1 MNVDIDISRVIL
13 HTERLILRPWQ
24 QEDLDDFYAYA
35 SVDGVGQMAGW
46 KPHENKEES
55 QRILKSFIEH
65 KWTFALEYQGKAIGS
80 LGIEKYNEEKFP
92 EFANKRCRE
101 IGYVLSKE
109 YWGQG
114 MMPEA
119 VTEVIRYLF
128 EDVGLDVIS
137 CGHFLWNHQSA
148 RVQEKCGFRHYANG
162 RFETKLGTIE
172 DDEVNILTREQWQL
186 DRLSGS

>member
-1 MNVDIDISRVIL
+1 MNADIDISRVIL

-24 QEDLDDFYAYA
+24 QEDLDDFNAYA

-55 QRILKSFIEH
+55 QRILISFIEH
-65 KWTFALEYQGKAIGS
+65 KRTFALEYRGKTIGS
-80 LGIEKYNEEKFP
+80 LGIEEYNEDKFP

-114 MMPEA
+114 LMPEA

-128 EDVGLDVIS
+128 EDIELDVIL
-137 CGHFLWNHQSA
+137 CGHFLWNQQSGW
-148 RVQEKCGFRHYANG
+148 VQEKCGFRHYANG

-172 DDEVNILTREQWQL
+172 DDEINILTREQWE
-186 DRLSGS
+186 REMETI

>member
-1 MNVDIDISRVIL
+1 MNVDIDISGVIL

-55 QRILKSFIEH
+55 QRILNSFIEH

-109 YWGQG
+109 YWGRG
-114 MMPEA
+114 LMPEA

-128 EDVGLDVIS
+128 EDVGLDVIL

-162 RFETKLGTIE
+162 RFETRLGTIE

>member
-1 MNVDIDISRVIL
+1 MNVDIDISGVIL
-13 HTERLILRPWQ
+13 HTERLILRPWR

-55 QRILKSFIEH
+55 QRILNSFIEH
-65 KWTFALEYQGKAIGS
+65 KRTFALEYRGKAIGS

-109 YWGQG
+109 YWGHG
-114 MMPEA
+114 LMPEA
-119 VTEVIRYLF
+119 VKEVIRYLF
-128 EDVGLDVIS
+128 EDVDLDVIF
-137 CGHFLWNHQSA
+137 CGHF
-148 RVQEKCGFRHYANG
+148 CGINSQDGYRKNAG
-162 RFETKLGTIE
+162 SVIMQMVGLRPSSE
-172 DDEVNILTREQWQL
+172 
-186 DRLSGS
+186 LSRMMKSIS